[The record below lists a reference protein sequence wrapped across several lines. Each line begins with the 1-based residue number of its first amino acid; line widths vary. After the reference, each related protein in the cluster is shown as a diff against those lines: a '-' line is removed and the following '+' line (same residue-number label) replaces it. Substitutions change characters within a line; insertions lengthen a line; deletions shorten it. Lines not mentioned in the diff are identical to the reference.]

1 MLSEKFS
8 VYKLVMVLHI
18 VGAGPSG
25 VTIAWCMAKRGEEVH
40 LWEKRDLPGGSWW
53 TPDHTESADRH
64 AARVLFRDSQPN
76 WFNLLQEMG
85 LDYNTYYKPE
95 KEVITESIKAM
106 ARSLTLRD
114 HLVTAGVLISA
125 GANQEW
131 SKTTTLHDALKGK
144 MSSRGLS
151 FINALATSVDGVAAD
166 RMTVWELAES
176 INRTFLSGAWTE
188 RVQGRKLGEDLDR
201 RLRAVGVHMHMGA
214 KLLNLEPPHLAFA
227 GGADVTLHSR
237 KDKVVLCLDPSA
249 ALPYVEKFWGVRPE
263 DVLYGTRSFLLK
275 YPTRFNLPATQESLM
290 SSNNSFI
297 PSWVPGEGTT
307 TLHVADYNGG
317 WRSVE
322 HLVKTLGIPPP
333 TSWQECEDT
342 QDMSSAVWTARP
354 IPTRSK
360 HPQVHMVGMLSPRD
374 TPYASVEAAAEV
386 ALRWCGERPLE
397 PFKTSTLALIAF
409 IISLV
414 TIV

>member
-1 MLSEKFS
+1 
-8 VYKLVMVLHI
+8 MVLHI

-25 VTIAWCMAKRGEEVH
+25 VTIAWYMATQKGEEVH

-76 WFNLLQEMG
+76 WFTLLQEMD

-131 SKTTTLHDALKGK
+131 SKTTTLHTALKGK
-144 MSSRGLS
+144 MSAGGLS

-176 INRTFLSGAWTE
+176 INRTFLSGAWSE

-201 RLRAVGVHMHMGA
+201 RLRAVGVRMHMNTG
-214 KLLNLEPPHLAFA
+214 LLNIDPPHLMFE
-227 GGADVTLHSR
+227 GDHTVQLHQGT
-237 KDKVVLCLDPSA
+237 DKVVLCLDPSA
-249 ALPYVEKFWGVRPE
+249 ALPYVEKFWAMRVD
-263 DVLYGTRSFLLK
+263 DVIYGTRSFLLK
-275 YPTRFNLPATQESLM
+275 YPKRFELPAAQESLM
-290 SSNNSFI
+290 RSNNSFI

-317 WRSVE
+317 WRSME
-322 HLVKTLGIPPP
+322 HLVETLGIPPP
-333 TSWQECEDT
+333 MSWRECEDT

-374 TPYASVEAAAEV
+374 TPYASVEAASEV
-386 ALRWCGERPLE
+386 ALRWCGERPLK

-409 IISLV
+409 IISLLTV
-414 TIV
+414 V